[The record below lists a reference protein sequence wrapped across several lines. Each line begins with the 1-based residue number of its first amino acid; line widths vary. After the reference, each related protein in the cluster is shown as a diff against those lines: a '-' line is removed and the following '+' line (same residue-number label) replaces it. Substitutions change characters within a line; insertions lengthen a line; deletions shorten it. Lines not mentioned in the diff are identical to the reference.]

1 MVLHFRLTL
10 SKLTNQRFPKVVP
23 HLATSVVDSNKRLH
37 FQILGINNRT
47 SYYLKMC
54 VAQWQGHYLDG
65 VTSTGSAFNE

>member
-47 SYYLKMC
+47 SYYLKIGTL
-54 VAQWQGHYLDG
+54 QKYLDEWPAPFAQG
-65 VTSTGSAFNE
+65 PS